1 MKNYTTPHWLAPA
14 SMLSALAAGILFASG
29 HHLFYRSLD
38 GQPVSHGA
46 LFGSSIS
53 KQEANVSIGLA
64 FAFLVKACLV
74 FSMSVAFV
82 QHFWR
87 EAKAPHPRHLPTLAK
102 LDSLHSAFNN
112 VWTLVDVRVWVRS
125 PLPFLIAALAWLE
138 LFYLLIVKQLIV
150 V

>member
-1 MKNYTTPHWLAPA
+1 MKDHKTIHWLAPA
-14 SMLSALAAGILFASG
+14 SMIGALAIGVLFAGG
-29 HHLFYRSLD
+29 HHLFYRSLNNK
-38 GQPVSHGA
+38 PVSHGA

-64 FAFLVKACLV
+64 FAFLVKVCLV

-82 QHFWR
+82 QLFWR
-87 EAKAPHPRHLPTLAK
+87 EAKAPLPRHIPTLAW

-112 VWTLVDVRVWVRS
+112 VWALVDVRVWVRS

-138 LFYLLIVKQLIV
+138 LLYLRVVTQLIV
-150 V
+150 F